1 MSEELVKGHSSK
13 LIHILTGVLIGLIT
27 TIISMLIFAAAIYFL
42 NLDRAYS
49 VPLATVSLALGSF
62 TAAYFVARKSEN
74 KGYLIGTIVGLISFA
89 LVTVISLIINKTG
102 LTINTLF
109 HFIIIV
115 LSSAIGGIIGVNKG
129 KNKKLI

>member
-1 MSEELVKGHSSK
+1 MSDDFFKGHSTK
-13 LIHILTGVLIGLIT
+13 PAYILTGVLIGLAVIV
-27 TIISMLIFAAAIYFL
+27 ISMLVFAAAIYFL
-42 NLDRAYS
+42 NLDRTYS
-49 VPLATVSLALGSF
+49 VPLSTVSLALGSLL
-62 TAAYFVARKSEN
+62 AAYSVARKSES

>member
-1 MSEELVKGHSSK
+1 MSDELVKGHSSK
-13 LIHILTGVLIGLIT
+13 LIYILTGTLIGLIT
-27 TIISMLIFAAAIYFL
+27 TFISMLIFAALIYFF
-42 NLDRAYS
+42 NLDRAFS
-49 VPLATVSLALGSF
+49 VPLGTVSLALGSF
-62 TAAYFVARKSEN
+62 AAAYFVAQKSES

-89 LVTVISLIINKTG
+89 LVTVISLIVNKTG

>member
-1 MSEELVKGHSSK
+1 MSDDLIKGHSSK
-13 LIHILTGVLIGLIT
+13 PIYILTGAIIGLIT
-27 TIISMLIFAAAIYFL
+27 TIISMLVFAALIYLL
-42 NLDRAYS
+42 NLDRTYS
-49 VPLATVSLALGSF
+49 IPLGTVSLALGSLL
-62 TAAYFVARKSEN
+62 AAYFVARKSES